1 MKEMSELEQCMNAL
15 EAIGKNFVQKSATY
29 QSSKVARARAIAK
42 ATETPEGAV
51 LARRVIQLQRQQSI
65 RKSLGL
71 ADPESDALQKLESLQ
86 AEKMEIIR
94 SMNAGNQDSSAIKR
108 LQKIYDEEGD
118 VVRSLIGE
126 D

>member
-1 MKEMSELEQCMNAL
+1 MSELERCMNAL
-15 EAIGKNFVQKSATY
+15 EVIGNSLVQKSATY
-29 QSSKVARARAIAK
+29 QSPKVARARAITK
-42 ATETPEGAV
+42 AMSTPEGAV
-51 LARRVIQLQRQQSI
+51 LAKRVMQLERQQSI

-71 ADPESDALQKLESLQ
+71 ADPESDALQQLENLHS
-86 AEKMEIIR
+86 EKMEIVR
-94 SMNAGNQDSSAIKR
+94 AGKSDSNAIKR